1 MKKATYNQSF
11 LNAFSWEKSM
21 SFISNWL
28 VTAIAVAVAA
38 WIVPGIEIVGGN
50 VMAAAVSALVLALLN
65 ATVKPIFNFL
75 SLPITVLTLGLFQ
88 LVLNAIILEL
98 ASYFSRNIFHAG
110 IAIESFGAALFGA
123 IVIALVSAIVGKVI

>member
-1 MKKATYNQSF
+1 
-11 LNAFSWEKSM
+11 M

-38 WIVPGIEIVGGN
+38 WIVPGVEIVGGN

-75 SLPITVLTLGLFQ
+75 SLPIAVLTLGLFQ

-110 IAIESFGAALFGA
+110 IAIDSFGAALFGA
-123 IVIALVSAIVGKVI
+123 IVISLVSAIVSKVI